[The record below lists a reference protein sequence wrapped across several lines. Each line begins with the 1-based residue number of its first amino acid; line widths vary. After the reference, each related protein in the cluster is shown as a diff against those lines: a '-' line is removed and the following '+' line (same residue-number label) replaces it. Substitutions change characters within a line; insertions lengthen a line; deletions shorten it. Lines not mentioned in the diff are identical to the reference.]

1 MKPEDLVFQLDQ
13 LLSDIAAKQDSIVR
27 DTLFTSWVER
37 YDEIVAVFNA
47 QFERG
52 IPRYVSPDNRLTLT
66 FQCIRISDEAINGLI
81 RTINL
86 LKRTIESL
94 SEQDNDLSNQFH
106 CFKIGHQC
114 PHEIDPQRFLFF
126 VGMPFSD
133 QYVDSYQS
141 GIKAMLEQ
149 HGIDTSNRVFKAD
162 EQPST
167 IDILCKIC
175 KGIQE
180 SQYIIINISGRNP
193 NVMFELGLAYGLN
206 KTVFLIK
213 DENSAEISD
222 LKGLEY
228 TQYSNAAD
236 LANKLQNRF
245 RDLGI
250 I

>member
-52 IPRYVSPDNRLTLT
+52 IPMYVSPDNRLTLT

-94 SEQDNDLSNQFH
+94 SEQDNDLFNQFH

-126 VGMPFSD
+126 VGMPFND
-133 QYVDSYQS
+133 QYIDSYQF
-141 GIKAMLEQ
+141 GIKAMLDQ
-149 HGIDTSNRVFKAD
+149 HGIDTTNSVFKAD
-162 EQPST
+162 EHFS
-167 IDILCKIC
+167 IVDILCKIC
-175 KGIQE
+175 KAIQE
-180 SQYIIINISGRNP
+180 SQYIIINISDQNP

-206 KTVFLIK
+206 KKVFLIK
-213 DENSAEISD
+213 DEKSAVASD

-228 TQYSNAAD
+228 TQYSNAGD
-236 LANKLQNRF
+236 LASKLETRF
-245 RDLGI
+245 RELGI
-250 I
+250 F

>member
-1 MKPEDLVFQLDQ
+1 MNLRDYSFQLTQ
-13 LLSDIAAKQDSIVR
+13 LLSDIISVDNYRYIRDSDIVP
-27 DTLFTSWVER
+27 WVER
-37 YDEIVAVFNA
+37 YNTIVSKFNHE
-47 QFERG
+47 F
-52 IPRYVSPDNRLTLT
+52 N
-66 FQCIRISDEAINGLI
+66 
-81 RTINL
+81 RTIPEYPIQEIQLSSSGKTIKPTSVISLKNSIQNL
-86 LKRTIESL
+86 TKEITSLVQEESI
-94 SEQDNDLSNQFH
+94 NSNRFR

-114 PHEIDPQRFLFF
+114 PHKIDSQRFLFF
-126 VGMPFSD
+126 IGMPFSD
-133 QYVDSYQS
+133 QYIDSYHY
-141 GIKAMLEQ
+141 GIKDMLER
-149 HGIDTSNRVFKAD
+149 HGIDVERRIFKAD

-213 DENSAEISD
+213 DENSSEISD

-228 TQYSNAAD
+228 TQYSNATD
-236 LANKLQNRF
+236 LALKLQTRF
-245 RDLGI
+245 HDLGI

>member
-1 MKPEDLVFQLDQ
+1 MKLEDYSFQLSQ
-13 LLSDIAAKQDSIVR
+13 LLSTISATERTSFVR
-27 DTLFTSWVER
+27 DPIFTSWVKTYNSVVSDLNNR
-37 YDEIVAVFNA
+37 
-47 QFERG
+47 FERSLPLY
-52 IPRYVSPDNRLTLT
+52 IL
-66 FQCIRISDEAINGLI
+66 SDERFTASMKTIK
-81 RTINL
+81 TPAVINL
-86 LKRTIESL
+86 KNSIMLLRKTIDDLAIHE
-94 SEQDNDLSNQFH
+94 NDCSNRFH
-106 CFKIGHQC
+106 CFKIDHQC
-114 PHEIDPQRFLFF
+114 PHTIDSKKYLFF

-133 QYVDSYQS
+133 QYVDSYQY
-141 GIKAMLEQ
+141 GIKDMLARHE
-149 HGIDTSNRVFKAD
+149 IDVERRIFKAD

>member
-1 MKPEDLVFQLDQ
+1 MKPEDFVFQLDQ
-13 LLSDIAAKQDSIVR
+13 LLSDICAQQDSIVR
-27 DTLFTSWVER
+27 DPLFISWTER
-37 YDEIVAVFNA
+37 YNGIVAVFNT
-47 QFERG
+47 QFERE
-52 IPRYVSPDNRLTLT
+52 IPMYRPPDDRNILTP
-66 FQCIRISDEAINGLI
+66 QCIRISIEAINSLI
-81 RTINL
+81 RTIKL

-94 SEQDNDLSNQFH
+94 SEQDNDHSNQFH
-106 CFKIGHQC
+106 CFKIGYQC

-126 VGMPFSD
+126 VGMPFAPEYSD
-133 QYVDSYQS
+133 SFLF
-141 GIKAMLEQ
+141 GIKKMLGEQ
-149 HGIDTSNRVFKAD
+149 GVNPTRIFKAD

-175 KGIQE
+175 NGIQE

-236 LANKLQNRF
+236 LANKLQKRF
-245 RDLGI
+245 HDLGI

>member
-1 MKPEDLVFQLDQ
+1 MNLRDYSSQLQQ
-13 LLSDIAAKQDSIVR
+13 LLSEVISFDANTGSVGDFIKLMSRYNSLISQFVDEFIQMSRSFGSQNIPFIVSGPVTSDNIRSFQLVVENTKREIDSLIH
-27 DTLFTSWVER
+27 E
-37 YDEIVAVFNA
+37 EN
-47 QFERG
+47 EG
-52 IPRYVSPDNRLTLT
+52 GNR
-66 FQCIRISDEAINGLI
+66 FR
-81 RTINL
+81 
-86 LKRTIESL
+86 
-94 SEQDNDLSNQFH
+94 
-106 CFKIGHQC
+106 CFKIGNSC
-114 PHEIDPQRFLFF
+114 PQDIDSQKYLFF

-133 QYVDSYQS
+133 QYVDSYQC

>member
-1 MKPEDLVFQLDQ
+1 MKLEDFSLKLAQ
-13 LLSDIAAKQDSIVR
+13 LLSDINSSDPNSYVR
-27 DTLFTSWVER
+27 DSDFKPWVEK
-37 YDEIVAVFNA
+37 FNA
-47 QFERG
+47 LVCEFNISFSRQAPFFELTNARFT
-52 IPRYVSPDNRLTLT
+52 VSGKTIKPNFVTSLKKSIILFKQEID
-66 FQCIRISDEAINGLI
+66 GLI
-81 RTINL
+81 QRG
-86 LKRTIESL
+86 KDR
-94 SEQDNDLSNQFH
+94 SNRFH

-114 PHEIDPQRFLFF
+114 PHEIDSQRFLFF
-126 VGMPFSD
+126 IGMPFSD
-133 QYVDSYQS
+133 QYVDSYHY
-141 GIKAMLEQ
+141 GIKDMLER
-149 HGIDTSNRVFKAD
+149 HGIDVERRIFKAD

-228 TQYSNAAD
+228 TQYSNASD
-236 LANKLQNRF
+236 LALKLQNRF
-245 RDLGI
+245 RELGI